1 LTGGE
6 ATSEYDYEDLH
17 DSYLAWAIEL
27 SVPPGYLGTDDMVIH
42 EDLPE
47 GVSVKGLDL
56 SFLSEVPTSRL
67 KMRDMAPGNTYT
79 WDFKVYPLDQ
89 YDIYYEPHRTGAED
103 ISITVKVTDSGDLE
117 ITVPGVVFELM
128 GGYAAKSNLTQ
139 AQTYLYIYTQI
150 NDDFAWTPKSEGS
163 FKYVNIFENRFTL
176 KNESGR
182 VLDIGSQSQE
192 VTMDESKEIIRK
204 DATID
209 DNNIITYAVL
219 LNTKQKD
226 LIKNAATLKVHDE
239 LTYTETADQPLRLR
253 LVPGSV
259 KLYEITM
266 NADGTYT
273 KGNEVKTN
281 YNYEETSTV
290 QYGRT
295 AWTHTIDLT
304 IPDNKALVLEYKY
317 RAAGVKT
324 VMHNISNTCTIQ
336 GIGEGGLDENHKI
349 EILVKETM
357 AQADTSGVMLYKVD
371 ANSDGVFLEKA
382 KFNIYIWNEDAGPNG
397 EGAYIIVNHPDS
409 FELDEDMGVTDFVTS
424 KSGMIVIDGST
435 IAEGQFAYN
444 TAYYIVEKESPEG
457 YYLSPEPYYFQ
468 IVHPEL
474 DKYPR
479 CQPDDFAGALL
490 TRGDIIYRE
499 NVSATTEISVEKYWK
514 SYNGANMTVTG
525 KQVSEVNLEL
535 WQELEGDP
543 NSAKIYGTYK
553 MTPDEKGNWSLTI
566 TGLPKATK
574 KADGTKD
581 KDYLYYIKEVS
592 VSGFTLESSENNG
605 GINSGIIKLVN
616 RELEGYELPETG
628 GAGTQ
633 LYTTAGLLL
642 MLSSAAYL
650 LYIHRKR
657 RREASS

>member
-1 LTGGE
+1 
-6 ATSEYDYEDLH
+6 
-17 DSYLAWAIEL
+17 
-27 SVPPGYLGTDDMVIH
+27 
-42 EDLPE
+42 
-47 GVSVKGLDL
+47 
-56 SFLSEVPTSRL
+56 
-67 KMRDMAPGNTYT
+67 
-79 WDFKVYPLDQ
+79 
-89 YDIYYEPHRTGAED
+89 
-103 ISITVKVTDSGDLE
+103 
-117 ITVPGVVFELM
+117 
-128 GGYAAKSNLTQ
+128 
-139 AQTYLYIYTQI
+139 
-150 NDDFAWTPKSEGS
+150 
-163 FKYVNIFENRFTL
+163 
-176 KNESGR
+176 
-182 VLDIGSQSQE
+182 
-192 VTMDESKEIIRK
+192 
-204 DATID
+204 
-209 DNNIITYAVL
+209 
-219 LNTKQKD
+219 
-226 LIKNAATLKVHDE
+226 
-239 LTYTETADQPLRLR
+239 
-253 LVPGSV
+253 
-259 KLYEITM
+259 
-266 NADGTYT
+266 
-273 KGNEVKTN
+273 
-281 YNYEETSTV
+281 
-290 QYGRT
+290 
-295 AWTHTIDLT
+295 
-304 IPDNKALVLEYKY
+304 
-317 RAAGVKT
+317 
-324 VMHNISNTCTIQ
+324 
-336 GIGEGGLDENHKI
+336 
-349 EILVKETM
+349 M

-371 ANSDGVFLEKA
+371 ANSDGVFLKKA

-409 FELDEDMGVTDFVTS
+409 FELDEDMGVTDFVTNQ
-424 KSGMIVIDGST
+424 SGMIVIDGST
-435 IAEGQFAYN
+435 IAKGQFAYN
-444 TAYYIVEKESPEG
+444 TAYYIVERESPEG

-490 TRGDIIYRE
+490 SRGDIIYRE

-642 MLSSAAYL
+642 MLTSAAFL
-650 LYIHRKR
+650 TYINVKR
-657 RREASS
+657 RREAL